1 MNHHR
6 YRLIFN
12 RARGAMMAVAEHVS
26 SRQGGISSPACGTQA
41 TIPPA
46 PASMTWAK
54 LAPVPFSL
62 MVMLGAALIY
72 TPVAHAD
79 IVADPTAPG
88 SQQPIISNTASG
100 VPLVNIQTPSS
111 AGVSRNN
118 YSQFDVNAQGAILNN
133 SAGNVQTQLGGW
145 VQGNPNLAG
154 GTARVILNEVNSSN
168 PSLLNGFIEIAG
180 SRAQLVIANPAG
192 ISCNGCGFIN
202 ANRTTLTTGTPIMNS
217 GNLLGY
223 RVGGGTVQVS
233 GNGMDA
239 SQANYTDIIA
249 RAVEVNAGIWAN
261 TLNVTTGTHQIN
273 VDANGNTTGM
283 TSIAPS
289 SGTTPTFA
297 VDVAALGGMY
307 AGKIHLIGTEA
318 GLGVRNA
325 GTLGASIGEFTITN
339 DGQLINTGHMSAQGA
354 ATLTTTGSLDNTG
367 GTIAANGTLTVQA
380 SALTNTGGNIAS
392 VGDIAITTGA
402 VVNTG
407 GTLQSD
413 GHLNLSST
421 SLTGDGDILA
431 QGNLAITTQGDVS
444 NTGRLLAN
452 GDLQFTTDGALTNS
466 NKIEAGQA
474 LAVSAQQITNTADG
488 SLLGT
493 DTSLTASDTLSNR
506 GLIDGGNT
514 YLQAATLHNT
524 GTGRIYGDHLA
535 IQATTLT
542 NDAETL
548 NGTTAAGTLAAR
560 ERLDLGVSTLTNQ
573 DGSLI
578 FSGGDMA
585 IGGSLDSSHQATG
598 TAQSIINS
606 SANVEALGELAVNAD
621 SLTNQRTA
629 FTTQRVQVGSSSSYR
644 EECVDDDCDYVN
656 HITTQKTEYED
667 QVVTSTPA
675 ATLTAGG
682 NATLVVGNLTNRYST
697 IEAGGNMEL
706 TGSTL
711 TNEGAELYH
720 QTDTIVR
727 KNLIHWGDRDH
738 GTTVTS
744 SSTSTLID
752 SVPGIIS
759 AGGTLSG
766 SFTAR
771 IDNTTI
777 RENTA
782 PVTNPQG
789 NSPATST
796 STGVTVSTSS
806 LFQQVPDATADYL
819 IQTDPRFT
827 NYKTWLSS
835 DYMTSQLAFDPA
847 ITQKRLGDGFYEQKL
862 IREQVSELTGRRFL
876 EGYASDEAQY
886 QALMNN
892 GLTAATSLQL
902 VPGIALTAAQ
912 IAQLT
917 SDIVWLVE
925 QTVTL
930 PDGTVT
936 KALVPQV
943 YVKLQDGDISPSGA
957 VLAGNNVDLN
967 VTGGDISTSGTIA
980 GRNVVS
986 LNADNIENVRGLI
999 SGKDVAVTA
1008 TQDITVE
1015 GGSIKGQDSLIAQA
1029 GGDITVKSSTVD
1041 LKDRMQDGTAT
1052 VSSHVIDRV
1061 AGLYVSNPDAVLV
1074 ASAGK
1079 DLNLMAAVIQNSGA
1093 NTNGTGGTLLSAGNN
1108 VNLGVVKETG
1118 DSYGTGMN
1126 SWRKEHTT
1134 DEIGSQIST
1143 TGDIS
1148 IQAGKD
1154 LAIKGA
1160 NITSDTGTLSATAGG
1175 DISITAATST
1185 LESDAYRKV
1194 KTTTRKKE
1202 FRDSIDQTTQT
1213 GSTLSA
1219 DKINLQAGVPSASAA
1234 ALATTAT
1241 NATGNLT
1248 IEGSNVVSTNG
1259 TTLGATGNVS
1269 ITAVE
1274 NTLTE
1279 SHLKKVK
1286 QSGFSASGSSIGYS
1300 SSKLTQNQNGTTV
1313 TQLGSTVGS
1322 VNGDVTIEAGK
1333 TYTQTASDVLAP
1345 NGDISITAQQV
1356 NIQAANNTSTQTTET
1371 KYKQTGLSLTLTNPV
1386 VSAIQTADQ
1395 MKQAAS
1401 ETSDGRMQLLA
1412 AATTGLSAKNAYDAV
1427 NAAKPG
1433 SDLAQQAGGINLSL
1447 SLGTSKSQSSS
1458 TQTSSQ
1464 AQGSTVQAG
1473 GDLSIKAT
1481 GAGQDSDIN
1490 VTGSTLQAG
1499 NNVSLKA
1506 DDEINLVAAQNTD
1519 TLTSSNK
1526 SSSQSIGVSVGVG
1539 AGGAGPALTVGAS
1552 AGKGKANGSDVTWT
1566 ETNVQG
1572 GNKVTLESG
1581 TDTNLIGAQVKG
1593 EQVVANV
1600 GTSGEG
1606 NLNIQSLQDTSNY
1619 DSKQKNAGGSI
1630 TVGTSQLGASANIS
1644 NTKINSDYASVNE
1657 QAGIY
1662 AGDGGFQV
1670 NVNGN
1675 TDLKGAVI
1683 ASNETAIAGN
1693 KNSLTTDTLTVSNIE
1708 NKAQYDANSTS
1719 IGVGYGTGIGKDQQ
1733 GQAQSGGTQTPGTTL
1748 PNLGGF
1754 SATTPVALSASGEAS
1769 STTVSAISG
1778 GTLVVADNS
1787 TPSVNRDVHID
1798 ENGNAVDSQGNS
1810 TSGALTPIFTDE
1822 TRKEIEA
1829 GFAITRAFINETN
1842 TFLNN
1847 RAKDAEK
1854 SQQAFDE
1861 ALQTGASAEQLQ
1873 ALAQEMYDSQKWL
1886 PGGTYNTL
1894 ATAFVSAI
1902 SGDINA
1908 SSSQL
1913 IQNATVHYLQSL
1925 AVAEVKQIADRL
1937 DSEPARA
1944 ALQAVVGCAGAAAT
1958 GSDCGTG
1965 AVSAASAVVLS
1976 NLLDSLTDEKA
1987 NDLTA
1992 TEQRARENL
2001 LTTLISG
2008 ITAGLDADTQAA
2020 LTASQIEI
2028 ENNQLGKNREVQTAL
2043 GYALGVGAS
2052 VGSLGL
2058 VVTPDFW
2065 KGVKLITQ
2073 SDHPVELLA
2082 LAIKA
2087 EAIERGEDFNMF
2099 INQGDDFGAGMVTG
2113 RTVTDTVMLM
2123 DAVGSLTALV
2133 SKVAAAGGR
2142 LVVNGATVA
2151 LNGNKLEVISQ
2162 ETIQIAASIDRN
2174 AELTDLFT
2182 KSNPNNSLQLGDTKY
2197 LATSAS
2203 NASGT
2208 GKVFDTSA
2216 LSNTQLQDEVFAYAQ
2231 QLAGGKEL
2239 QQVTQ
2244 NGVAMEGR
2252 YFVKLDDGTTINV
2265 RSVSEST
2272 LTDGTKP
2279 RWTIDVINTEK
2290 FKPLVGKKEVEV
2302 KFQ

>member
-12 RARGAMMAVAEHVS
+12 RARGVMMAVAEHVS
-26 SRQGGISSPACGTQA
+26 ARQGGASSLASAA
-41 TIPPA
+41 TA
-46 PASMTWAK
+46 PAMMTWAN

-72 TPVAHAD
+72 APLAHAD
-79 IVADPTAPG
+79 IVADPTAAAN
-88 SQQPIISNTASG
+88 QQPIISNTASG

-111 AGVSRNN
+111 AGVSRNT

-145 VQGNPNLAG
+145 VQGNANLAG
-154 GTARVILNEVNSSN
+154 GTARVILNEVNSNN
-168 PSLLNGFIEIAG
+168 PSLLNGFVEIAG

-239 SQANYTDIIA
+239 TQANYTDIIA

-273 VDANGNTTGM
+273 VDANGNTTSM
-283 TSIAPS
+283 TTIAPS
-289 SGTTPTFA
+289 SGATPTFA

-339 DGQLINTGHMSAQGA
+339 DGQLINTGHISAQGA
-354 ATLTTTGSLDNTG
+354 ASLTTTGSLDNTG
-367 GTIAANGTLTVQA
+367 GTLAANGPLTVQA

-392 VGDIAITTGA
+392 AGDMAVTTGA

-407 GTLQSD
+407 GTLQAD
-413 GHLNLSST
+413 GHLSLSST

-444 NTGRLLAN
+444 NTGRMLAN
-452 GDLQFTTDGALTNS
+452 GDLQFTTDGTLTNS

-474 LAVSAQQITNTADG
+474 LALSAQQISNTADG
-488 SLLGT
+488 SLVGA
-493 DTSLTASDTLSNR
+493 DTTLTASDTLTNR

-514 YLQAATLHNT
+514 YLQAVTLNNI

-535 IQATTLT
+535 IQASTLA

-548 NGTTAAGTLAAR
+548 NGTATAGTLAAR
-560 ERLDLGVSTLTNQ
+560 ERLDLGVATLTNQ
-573 DGSLI
+573 NGSLI

-682 NATLVVGNLTNRYST
+682 NAQLNVGNLTNRYST
-697 IEAGGNMEL
+697 IEAGGDMQL
-706 TGSTL
+706 TGNTL

-752 SVPGIIS
+752 SIPGIIS

-796 STGVTVSTSS
+796 SIGVTVSTSS
-806 LFQQVPDATADYL
+806 LFQQVPDATADFL

-847 ITQKRLGDGFYEQKL
+847 ITQKRLGDGFYEQQL
-862 IREQVSELTGRRFL
+862 IREQVSQLTGRRFL
-876 EGYASDEAQY
+876 DGYASDEAQY

-892 GLTAATSLQL
+892 GLTQATSLQL
-902 VPGIALTAAQ
+902 VPGIALTPAQ

-967 VTGGDISTSGTIA
+967 VTNGTISTSGTIA

-986 LNADNIENVRGLI
+986 LNAENIENVRGLI

-1029 GGDITVKSSTVD
+1029 GGDITVQSSTVD
-1041 LKDRMQDGTAT
+1041 LKDRMQDGSAT

-1093 NTNGTGGTLLSAGNN
+1093 NTNGSGGTLLSAGNN

-1134 DEIGSQIST
+1134 DEIGSNIST
-1143 TGDIS
+1143 TDDIS

-1154 LAIKGA
+1154 LGIKGA
-1160 NITSDTGTLSATAGG
+1160 KITSEEGTLSATAGG

-1234 ALATTAT
+1234 TLATTAT
-1241 NATGNLT
+1241 NTTGNLT

-1322 VNGDVTIEAGK
+1322 VNGDVTIDAGK

-1371 KYKQTGLSLTLTNPV
+1371 KYKQSGLSLTLSNPV

-1447 SLGTSKSQSSS
+1447 SIGTSKSSS
-1458 TQTSSQ
+1458 TSTQISSQ
-1464 AQGSTVQAG
+1464 AQGSTLQAG

-1490 VTGSTLQAG
+1490 ITGSTVQAG

-1506 DDEINLVAAQNTD
+1506 DDKINLVAAPNTD
-1519 TLTSSNK
+1519 TLTSKNK
-1526 SSSQSIGVSVGVG
+1526 SSSQSIGVNVGVG

-1552 AGKGKANGSDVTWT
+1552 AGKGNANGSDVTWT
-1566 ETNVQG
+1566 ETNVVG

-1606 NLNIQSLQDTSNY
+1606 NLIIQSLQDTSNY

-1644 NTKINSDYASVNE
+1644 NTKVNSDYASVNE

-1693 KNSLTTDTLTVSNIE
+1693 KNSLTTDTLTVSNIS
-1708 NKAQYDANSTS
+1708 NSAEYKGES
-1719 IGVGYGTGIGKDQQ
+1719 SSFSGGVGLTEQPNGGGYKNSPTASAGTGSE
-1733 GQAQSGGTQTPGTTL
+1733 SG
-1748 PNLGGF
+1748 
-1754 SATTPVALSASGEAS
+1754 S
-1769 STTVSAISG
+1769 SSSVTVSGISG
-1778 GTLVVADNS
+1778 GSVSITDS
-1787 TPSVNRDVHID
+1787 TAQQDKTGQDAATTVLALNRDVHVD
-1798 ENGNAVDSQGNS
+1798 DNGNTVDSQGNS
-1810 TSGALTPIFTDE
+1810 TAGTLGQIFD
-1822 TRKEIEA
+1822 KEQVERSLNA
-1829 GFAITRAFINETN
+1829 QVQIT
-1842 TFLNN
+1842 
-1847 RAKDAEK
+1847 
-1854 SQQAFDE
+1854 QAF
-1861 ALQTGASAEQLQ
+1861 
-1873 ALAQEMYDSQKWL
+1873 
-1886 PGGTYNTL
+1886 
-1894 ATAFVSAI
+1894 
-1902 SGDINA
+1902 
-1908 SSSQL
+1908 SQL
-1913 IQNATVHYLQSL
+1913 APKALGDYAT
-1925 AVAEVKQIADRL
+1925 
-1937 DSEPARA
+1937 
-1944 ALQAVVGCAGAAAT
+1944 
-1958 GSDCGTG
+1958 
-1965 AVSAASAVVLS
+1965 
-1976 NLLDSLTDEKA
+1976 NKA
-1987 NDLTA
+1987 NDLKDRAQQAQDAGDTA
-1992 TEQRARENL
+1992 T
-2001 LTTLISG
+2001 
-2008 ITAGLDADTQAA
+2008 
-2020 LTASQIEI
+2020 
-2028 ENNQLGKNREVQTAL
+2028 
-2043 GYALGVGAS
+2043 
-2052 VGSLGL
+2052 
-2058 VVTPDFW
+2058 
-2065 KGVKLITQ
+2065 
-2073 SDHPVELLA
+2073 
-2082 LAIKA
+2082 
-2087 EAIERGEDFNMF
+2087 
-2099 INQGDDFGAGMVTG
+2099 
-2113 RTVTDTVMLM
+2113 
-2123 DAVGSLTALV
+2123 
-2133 SKVAAAGGR
+2133 
-2142 LVVNGATVA
+2142 
-2151 LNGNKLEVISQ
+2151 
-2162 ETIQIAASIDRN
+2162 
-2174 AELTDLFT
+2174 
-2182 KSNPNNSLQLGDTKY
+2182 
-2197 LATSAS
+2197 
-2203 NASGT
+2203 
-2208 GKVFDTSA
+2208 
-2216 LSNTQLQDEVFAYAQ
+2216 AQ
-2231 QLAGGKEL
+2231 QLRDESKLWEEGGAYRVALHAALGGLTTGGLAGAVGAGASQSVIPFIGNKIAEMDL
-2239 QQVTQ
+2239 PD
-2244 NGVAMEGR
+2244 VA
-2252 YFVKLDDGTTINV
+2252 KQALI
-2265 RSVSEST
+2265 EST
-2272 LTDGTKP
+2272 AVAIGAALAGDGGAGASLAATANNYLKHADIEKFNQELSDCKARNCTVAEKRAIAEKWKTVSDQQQNDFLDETLATGIDPNPKALYYVLEVPFSTGITDPDIQDIVQAIDKQNSYVKWLEISETAAALVGNTALPVARGGLLVKANSDVKSKLPAGVEVQAESVAPLNKKIVDDNPSYQPSYLPGTKVYTYTTPASGDKFVRVYVGEGASQTSQAASWMMRASDIEGLSPQQIKDKFALSQVPTYVTDVNIPAGQTMRASTANGILGNGGGGVQFEVTNKPKTEAEQKTFNSWFTNP
-2279 RWTIDVINTEK
+2279 R
-2290 FKPLVGKKEVEV
+2290 PLK
-2302 KFQ
+2302 